1 MELELATTDQ
11 IAQELRTRKQR
22 FVLVARENTNR
33 GDSGEVLIAGQA
45 ESSLDILRLCR
56 QGARA
61 FAELHKEEG

>member
-11 IAQELRTRKQR
+11 IAQELRRRKQR

-33 GDSGEVLIAGQA
+33 TDGGDVLIAGQA
-45 ESSLDILRLCR
+45 ESALDVLRLCR

-61 FAELHKEEG
+61 FAELHQKEG